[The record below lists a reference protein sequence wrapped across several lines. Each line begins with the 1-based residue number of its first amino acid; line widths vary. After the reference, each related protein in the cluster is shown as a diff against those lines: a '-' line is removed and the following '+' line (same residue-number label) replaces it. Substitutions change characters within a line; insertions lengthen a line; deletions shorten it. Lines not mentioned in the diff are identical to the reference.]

1 MQRVVVLGA
10 GMVGSAIAV
19 DLHKQYDVTSVDV
32 DRSHLK
38 PLEEYYQINTI
49 TEDLS
54 DPAAISAIIKD
65 VDIVISAV
73 PGSMGFNTLKTII
86 KNGKNVVDI
95 AFFPEDPF
103 DLDELARE
111 KSVTAIV
118 DCGVAPGMSNLLL
131 GYHHRRMTVDSFECL
146 VGGLPVKR
154 ILPYQYKAP
163 FSPSDVIEE
172 YLRPA
177 RFVENG
183 RIVEKEALSD
193 PEYIDI
199 DPLGTLEAFNTDGLR
214 SLIKTVNVPNMKEKT
229 LRYPG
234 HIDIIRVLRETGFFD
249 KEPID
254 IKGQK
259 ISPLDLSSALL
270 FRMWALGAD
279 EEEITV
285 MRITISGVEKGRPQT
300 YVYNM
305 VDRYDKTTKTSSM
318 ARTTGYP
325 CTAAANLVL
334 HGKFNRT
341 GICPPEYLGEKD
353 DHVNFIMEYLKDRN
367 IIYDVHVV

>member
-38 PLEEYYQINTI
+38 PLDEYYQINTI

-86 KNGKNVVDI
+86 ENGKNVVDI

-103 DLDELARE
+103 DLDELAKE
-111 KSVTAIV
+111 KSVTAVV

-193 PEYIDI
+193 PEYVDI

-270 FRMWALGAD
+270 FRMWDLGAD

-285 MRITISGVEKGRPQT
+285 MRITISGVEKGHPQT

-318 ARTTGYP
+318 ARTTGYT

-334 HGKFNRT
+334 HGKFNRI
-341 GICPPEYLGEKD
+341 GICPPEYLGENEE
-353 DHVNFIMEYLKDRN
+353 HVNFIMEYLKDRN
-367 IIYDVHVV
+367 IIYDVRVV

>member
-38 PLEEYYQINTI
+38 PLDEYYQINTI

-86 KNGKNVVDI
+86 ETGKNVMDI

-103 DLDELARE
+103 DLDELAKE

-193 PEYIDI
+193 PEYVDI

-214 SLIKTVNVPNMKEKT
+214 SLIKTMNVPNMKEKT

-234 HIDIIRVLRETGFFD
+234 HIDIIRALRETGFFD

-254 IKGQK
+254 VKGQK
-259 ISPLDLSSALL
+259 ISPLDLSSVLL
-270 FRMWALGAD
+270 FRMWDLGAD

-318 ARTTGYP
+318 ARTTGYT

-334 HGKFNRT
+334 QGKFNRT

>member
-32 DRSHLK
+32 NRSHLK
-38 PLEEYYQINTI
+38 PLDEYYQINTI
-49 TEDLS
+49 TENLS

-86 KNGKNVVDI
+86 ENGKNVVDI

-103 DLDELARE
+103 DLDELAKE
-111 KSVTAIV
+111 KSVIAIV

-193 PEYIDI
+193 PEYVDI

-249 KEPID
+249 KKPID
-254 IKGQK
+254 VKGQK

-270 FRMWALGAD
+270 FRMWDLGAD

-285 MRITISGVEKGRPQT
+285 MRITISGVEKGHPRT

-318 ARTTGYP
+318 ARTTGYT
-325 CTAAANLVL
+325 CSAAANLVL

-341 GICPPEYLGEKD
+341 GICPLEYLGEKG
-353 DHVNFIMEYLKDRN
+353 DHINFIMEYLKDRN
-367 IIYDVHVV
+367 IIYDVRVV